1 MTDDPYAGWALI
13 VVDAQQGFDDPSW
26 GVRNNPACDD
36 NIAALVDDWSSHDR
50 PLVYVRHDGTEEDS
64 PLTPG
69 TPGNELRDYLGKAE
83 PHLLVSKQV
92 NSAFHGSPDLHAW
105 LLGQQTA
112 GIVVC
117 GITTNHCCET
127 TVRVGANLGH
137 DVLFPIDATFCHD
150 RRHPGRHHAVGRRAH
165 PGDRGEPARRVRQR
179 DHDRGESSPARPADR
194 LTRGQTDAWRRDTPR
209 PSTECPGRGA
219 SAPPVVGIP

>member
-150 RRHPGRHHAVGRRAH
+150 RRHPDGITLSADELTRATAASLHDEFANVTTTEEILAGR
-165 PGDRGEPARRVRQR
+165 
-179 DHDRGESSPARPADR
+179 ARPID
-194 LTRGQTDAWRRDTPR
+194 
-209 PSTECPGRGA
+209 
-219 SAPPVVGIP
+219 